1 MAGQDR
7 VAVVASQAM
16 AATSHPRATDA
27 ALEILRAG
35 GNACDAAVAA
45 AAVLCVCEPMSTGI
59 GGDAFALVWR
69 DGSLTGLNASG
80 RAPRGADPDSFER
93 LPMYGPKS
101 VTVPGTMSGWV
112 ALLERHGRLGLDRC
126 LAPAIDAAER
136 GFVATPVISRAWA
149 DLAPVLAI
157 DPELAAAFTPAPR
170 AGETVTNPAL
180 GTTLRRIAD
189 QGADGLYRGA
199 VAEAICAVS
208 WLELHDLAAH
218 ASEWVEPIRLAY
230 RDVEVV
236 ELPPNGWGAAALQAL
251 GIAAGFDL
259 TDASEVDRV
268 HLQAE
273 AIKLAFSDAHRYI
286 ADEPLPAGYLDPGYL
301 DGRRMLIDPG
311 RAGDPVPGTLPAG
324 GTVYLCVVDEDR
336 MACSFIQSLYHGFG
350 SRVGVPGTGIAL
362 QNRGAGFTL
371 QPGHPNML
379 APGKRPFHTIIPGM
393 LLRDGELLGPFGV
406 MGAHM
411 QAQGHLQVVS
421 AMIDRGCDPQQAL
434 NAPRFRCDPNGDGWG
449 LALEPGL
456 WHVADELAR
465 RRHRVGRDPDAGGFG
480 GGQIIQRVD
489 DRLVGGSDPRKDG
502 YAAGI

>member
-1 MAGQDR
+1 
-7 VAVVASQAM
+7 M

-27 ALEILRAG
+27 ALDILRAG

-69 DGSLTGLNASG
+69 DGALTGLNASG
-80 RAPRGADPDSFER
+80 RAPRCADPDALER
-93 LPMYGPKS
+93 IPLYGPMS
-101 VTVPGTMSGWV
+101 VTVPGAVSGWV

-149 DLAPVLAI
+149 ELAPALAG
-157 DPELAAAFTPAPR
+157 DPELAACFTPAPR
-170 AGETVTNPAL
+170 VGDVVTNPAL
-180 GTTLRRIAD
+180 GGTLRRIANL
-189 QGADGLYRGA
+189 GGDGLYRGQ
-199 VAEAICAVS
+199 VADAICAAS
-208 WLELHDLAAH
+208 WLEPEDLAVHEA
-218 ASEWVEPIRLAY
+218 EWVEPLRLTY
-230 RDVEVV
+230 GDVEVV

-259 TDASEVDRV
+259 ASASEADRI

-286 ADEPLPAGYLDPGYL
+286 ADAPLPEGYLAPGYL
-301 DGRRMLIDPG
+301 DGRRTLIDLG
-311 RAGDPVPGTLPAG
+311 RAGDPAPGTLPAG

-336 MACSFIQSLYHGFG
+336 MACSSIQSVYHGFG
-350 SRVGVPGTGIAL
+350 SRVGAPGTGIAL

-371 QPGHPNML
+371 EPGHPNRL

-393 LLRDGELLGPFGV
+393 LLRDGGLLGPFGV

-421 AMIDRGCDPQQAL
+421 AMVDRGFDPQQAL
-434 NAPRFRCDPNGDGWG
+434 NAPRFRCDPSGDGWG

-456 WHVADELAR
+456 WHLAGNLAR
-465 RRHRVGRDPDAGGFG
+465 RGHRVGRDSDRSGFG
-480 GGQIIQRVD
+480 GGQIIQCAG
-489 DRLVGGSDPRKDG
+489 DRLIGGSEPRKDG
-502 YAAGI
+502 SAAGI

>member
-1 MAGQDR
+1 MADGER
-7 VAVVASQAM
+7 AAVVSSRAM

-27 ALEILRAG
+27 ALEILRVG

-69 DGSLTGLNASG
+69 DGELTGLNASG
-80 RAPRGADPDSFER
+80 RAPRAADPNALDT
-93 LPMYGPKS
+93 LPLHGPMS
-101 VTVPGTMSGWV
+101 VTVPGAVSGWV

-149 DLAPVLAI
+149 DLAPAI
-157 DPELAAAFTPAPR
+157 IGDPELTACFTPAPR
-170 AGETVTNPAL
+170 VGDTVTNLAL
-180 GTTLRRIAD
+180 AGTLRRIAD
-189 QGADGLYRGA
+189 LGADGFYRGP
-199 VAEAICAVS
+199 VAQAICAAS
-208 WLELHDLAAH
+208 WLWPEDLASH
-218 ASEWVEPIRLAY
+218 TVEWVEPVRLAY

-251 GIAAGFDL
+251 GLVAGFGL
-259 TDASEVDRV
+259 AGASEADRV

-273 AIKLAFSDAHRYI
+273 AIKLALSDAYRYI
-286 ADEPLPAGYLDPGYL
+286 ADGPLPAGYLDPEYL
-301 DGRRMLIDPG
+301 VRRRAGIDND
-311 RAGDPVPGTLPAG
+311 RAGDPAPGTLPSA

-350 SRVGVPGTGIAL
+350 ARVGAPGTGIAL

-371 QPGHPNML
+371 EPGHPNRL

-411 QAQGHLQVVS
+411 QPQGHLQVVS
-421 AMIDRGCDPQQAL
+421 AMVDRRCDPQQAL
-434 NAPRFRCDPNGDGWG
+434 DAPRFRCDRSTEGWA

-456 WHVADELAR
+456 WGLEDDLTR
-465 RRHRVGRDPDAGGFG
+465 RGHRVVRDPDTGGFG
-480 GGQIIQRVD
+480 GGQIIQCCD
-489 DRLVGGSDPRKDG
+489 DRLAGGSEPRKDG
-502 YAAGI
+502 YSAGF

>member
-1 MAGQDR
+1 MADGER
-7 VAVVASQAM
+7 AAVVSSRAM
-16 AATSHPRATDA
+16 AATSHPRATEA
-27 ALEILRAG
+27 ALEILRVG

-69 DGSLTGLNASG
+69 DGELTGLNASG
-80 RAPRGADPDSFER
+80 RAPRAADPNALDT
-93 LPMYGPKS
+93 LPLHGPMS
-101 VTVPGTMSGWV
+101 VTVPGAVSGWV

-149 DLAPVLAI
+149 DLAPAI
-157 DPELAAAFTPAPR
+157 IGDPELTACFTPAPR
-170 AGETVTNPAL
+170 VGDTVTNLAL
-180 GTTLRRIAD
+180 AGTLLRIAD
-189 QGADGLYRGA
+189 LGTDGFYRGP
-199 VAEAICAVS
+199 VAQAICAAS
-208 WLELHDLAAH
+208 WLEPEDLASHTA
-218 ASEWVEPIRLAY
+218 EWVEPVRLAY

-251 GIAAGFDL
+251 GLVAGFDL
-259 TDASEVDRV
+259 AGASESDRV

-273 AIKLAFSDAHRYI
+273 AIKLAFSDAYRYI
-286 ADEPLPAGYLDPGYL
+286 ADGPLPAGYLDADYL
-301 DGRRMLIDPG
+301 LRRRTGIDIG
-311 RAGDPVPGTLPAG
+311 RAGDPKPGALPSA
-324 GTVYLCVVDEDR
+324 GTVYLCVVDQDR

-350 SRVGVPGTGIAL
+350 ARVGAPGTGIAL

-371 QPGHPNML
+371 EPGHPNRL

-393 LLRDGELLGPFGV
+393 LLRDGALLGPFGV

-421 AMIDRGCDPQQAL
+421 AMVDRGFDPQQAL
-434 NAPRFRCDPNGDGWG
+434 NAPRFRCDPSAGGWV

-456 WHVADELAR
+456 WGLADDLAR
-465 RRHRVGRDPDAGGFG
+465 RGHDVRRDSDAGGFG
-480 GGQIIQRVD
+480 GGQIIRCCD
-489 DRLVGGSDPRKDG
+489 DRLVGGSEPRKDG
-502 YAAGI
+502 YAAGF